1 MSSCAVSCCICSPRA
16 LFAFATSASLPTADA
31 PRYCHYASQRLA
43 QFHRRSNYK
52 PPPPRNRTLFGV
64 APSVADRWRS
74 SNDLPLLNSNFVLH
88 RSWSPLHDIIRP
100 QPQLLARFS
109 ALRRSVSPSPLDTFF
124 MPQSR
129 IASSATSPLPMR
141 VGSSATDL
149 DYPDNFYKPLS
160 PHSMCIRP
168 ASAAPAASF

>member
-1 MSSCAVSCCICSPRA
+1 MSFCAASCFTCSPRDSS
-16 LFAFATSASLPTADA
+16 AFATLAFSPTEGAARSCRCASLL
-31 PRYCHYASQRLA
+31 SM
-43 QFHRRSNYK
+43 QFHRK
-52 PPPPRNRTLFGV
+52 PTPNARPLQPCTPCGAV
-64 APSVADRWRS
+64 QTAADRWSS
-74 SNDLPLLNSNFVLH
+74 SNDSPRHNSNFVLH

-100 QPQLLARFS
+100 QLQLLARFS

-160 PHSMCIRP
+160 PQIQC
-168 ASAAPAASF
+168 A